1 MKLVIEVELE
11 ENKRSDDTTYLR
23 ITSVKKDG
31 VKVKSEFDSG
41 QFWTLLDDEG
51 DISLVLLKESL

>member
-11 ENKRSDDTTYLR
+11 ENKRSDDTTYLS